1 MDIESALDSLPPL
14 MSTDGEDK
22 TEVLTINLINGWKY
36 EVYEAS
42 LQQSFGE
49 SEYWYCFGK
58 VHGFETEL
66 GYFSLDEIYPY
77 ISSYSKDG
85 WKVVWVSVASI

>member
-1 MDIESALDSLPPL
+1 MNIESALASLPPI
-14 MSTDGEDK
+14 MSTDGEEK
-22 TEVLTINLINGWKY
+22 TEILTINLINGWKY

-42 LQQSFGE
+42 LQKSFGE

-77 ISSYSKDG
+77 IASYSMNG
-85 WKVVWVSVASI
+85 MSVVWVN